1 MNEGHLARA
10 VALSVLL
17 AVAPVVS
24 AAESAAAAADGRLQ
38 VIDLYANDP
47 AGSAR
52 AYEHVEGDTF
62 RRRRKDEALGETLVF
77 ERDGGGAVVALLTD
91 GYRYFRQ

>member
-1 MNEGHLARA
+1 LQELEGRFGWPGLPEGFY
-10 VALSVLL
+10 VI
-17 AVAPVVS
+17 P
-24 AAESAAAAADGRLQ
+24 AADGRLQ

-52 AYEHVEGDTF
+52 PYEHVEGDTF
-62 RRRRKDEALGETLVF
+62 RRRRKDTALGETLVF
-77 ERDGGGAVVALLTD
+77 ERDGRGTVVSLLTD